1 MNSALG
7 RLLDSIQRVDTP
19 HQSVRERARALIRI
33 YILYFALS
41 FAYLPVAFQLP
52 AQDGRRA
59 QTVIIVLC
67 MQLFYAFNIALC
79 RRGHID
85 LTVVLV
91 NTALCI
97 ASVTVSVASGQFGAT
112 VWLVVGLVLMA
123 MLATTRRPVLISFLM
138 SCVASLSVAA
148 SIYRAGR
155 LQSWPHRE
163 EFFHLFI
170 LLGCAFIAVY
180 VVQRIQSRVFS
191 QSESL
196 QAQLTASVDTE
207 RELRQQAE
215 QKREAAE
222 AASRHKDHFLAS
234 MSHELRTP
242 LNAILGYAEI
252 LCEELDEQPEVPE
265 RVLRDADCVRS
276 ASRHLLELIQDVLN
290 LADIE
295 SGELKMRPERF
306 DVNEPCRQLCLSMR
320 PASEDKGVA
329 LRCTVEREPLWVEL
343 DPVWVRQ
350 VVFNLLS
357 NAVKFTQ
364 QGEIELKAEV
374 IGERGEL
381 RLSVRDTGIGMSQE
395 EQAEV
400 FEEFVQA
407 NAETLREFGGT
418 GLGLALCHKLV
429 ARMGGRIELESEP
442 GVGTTVCCVLPTWEP
457 S

>member
-1 MNSALG
+1 MT
-7 RLLDSIQRVDTP
+7 RLMGHLEHVDTP
-19 HQSVRERARALIRI
+19 HQDVRERARALIRL
-33 YILYFALS
+33 YVMFILMSCTFI
-41 FAYLPVAFQLP
+41 PVAF
-52 AQDGRRA
+52 AVSRERGVEITT
-59 QTVIIVLC
+59 TVLV
-67 MQLFYAFNIALC
+67 MHLFYAVNIALC
-79 RRGHID
+79 RRGAINTS
-85 LTVVLV
+85 LVFYSVVLGGGAV
-91 NTALCI
+91 AADVLNHDLGTSIWLLSGLSAMVMF
-97 ASVTVSVASGQFGAT
+97 ASQTRQ
-112 VWLVVGLVLMA
+112 VVL
-123 MLATTRRPVLISFLM
+123 SFLI
-138 SCVASLSVAA
+138 CCGAVLAVALSLLGAGQLAA
-148 SIYRAGR
+148 QPEG
-155 LQSWPHRE
+155 E
-163 EFFHLFI
+163 ELAHLFI
-170 LLGCAFIAVY
+170 LLCSSFLTAYI
-180 VVQRIQSRVFS
+180 VQRVQSKSFAHLKMLKQQTSRTM
-191 QSESL
+191 EI
-196 QAQLTASVDTE
+196 E

-381 RLSVRDTGIGMSQE
+381 RLSVRDTGIGMSQG